1 MTADWAAARLRTVD
15 LLAVGAVLLAALAWG
30 FGLPPKALPT
40 ESFQMV
46 DYGLNTR
53 QAVTIR
59 QMAVAGGPIDWPEH
73 FAYPPPFVALLLGWL
88 ELGSVAFAGWIALSV
103 AALAAAL
110 LAAARATE
118 IDLRPHGLAFAALA
132 VLVASYAIA
141 WDLKARNVNLIYLA
155 AIALALAA
163 ARRSPA
169 AAGLLLSLSVAI
181 KLYSILLL
189 PWLAWR
195 RRWAWFGWTV
205 AGLVLW
211 FVVLPALCFG
221 WDRSLAMTRAWWQA
235 LGPAGEAAYQ
245 ALFPGYLVSLH
256 RTVANLLG
264 APPTDGAVIA
274 WTRGLQLAW
283 IALIALAIWRGT
295 LSEPA
300 EAALLVL
307 APLPLGPVLQPHHA
321 AVMLLPAVA
330 AIAWIADPATAPR
343 RRWIGASL
351 LAAAFLVTQLGPAG
365 SWRGVGLMAA
375 TALLALAS
383 ALDQRGK
390 RL

>member
-1 MTADWAAARLRTVD
+1 
-15 LLAVGAVLLAALAWG
+15 
-30 FGLPPKALPT
+30 
-40 ESFQMV
+40 
-46 DYGLNTR
+46 
-53 QAVTIR
+53 
-59 QMAVAGGPIDWPEH
+59 
-73 FAYPPPFVALLLGWL
+73 
-88 ELGSVAFAGWIALSV
+88 
-103 AALAAAL
+103 
-110 LAAARATE
+110 
-118 IDLRPHGLAFAALA
+118 
-132 VLVASYAIA
+132 
-141 WDLKARNVNLIYLA
+141 
-155 AIALALAA
+155 
-163 ARRSPA
+163 
-169 AAGLLLSLSVAI
+169 
-181 KLYSILLL
+181 
-189 PWLAWR
+189 
-195 RRWAWFGWTV
+195 
-205 AGLVLW
+205 
-211 FVVLPALCFG
+211 
-221 WDRSLAMTRAWWQA
+221 MTRAWWQA

-283 IALIALAIWRGT
+283 IALSALAIWRGT
-295 LSEPA
+295 LSEAA

-375 TALLALAS
+375 TALLALAA